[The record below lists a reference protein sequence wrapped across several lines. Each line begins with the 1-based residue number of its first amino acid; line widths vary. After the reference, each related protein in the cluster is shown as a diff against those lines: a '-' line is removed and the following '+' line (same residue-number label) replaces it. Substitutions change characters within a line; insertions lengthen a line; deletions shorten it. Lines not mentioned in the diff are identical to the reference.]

1 MNFCAN
7 NRLLSKRISN
17 KGGRRGT
24 VQGAHDMQHASL
36 VQRVS
41 GQLTLVPRSNKT
53 CNAMLNRAIRSI
65 LNLEIPPSGRE
76 GRILLPFPRRQI
88 LGEVVIKAGTSGR

>member
-65 LNLEIPPSGRE
+65 LNLAF
-76 GRILLPFPRRQI
+76 LLPVGR
-88 LGEVVIKAGTSGR
+88 GEFYSRFRVGKF